1 MGNKMPNQESIEQGI
16 EQQDKEDIYDNSF
29 REQMMENDEIN
40 SQEQGFMDG
49 YDRYDEDDDDR
60 NDEDEN

>member
-1 MGNKMPNQESIEQGI
+1 MI
-16 EQQDKEDIYDNSF
+16 
-29 REQMMENDEIN
+29 ENDEIS

-49 YDRYDEDDDDR
+49 YDQYDEDDDR

>member
-1 MGNKMPNQESIEQGI
+1 MSNQESIEQGI
-16 EQQDKEDIYDNSF
+16 EEQDKKDIYDDNF
-29 REQMMENDEIN
+29 REQMIENDEIS

-49 YDRYDEDDDDR
+49 YDQYDEDDDR